1 MSNLLCGK
9 SYDLLNN
16 KKLNLSME
24 DRIVLTGLTNSTIMP
39 MDDEEKKKWPQE
51 IVCKVYNEIDS
62 KSQAKSCS
70 LIMEKGMAGTSQWW
84 RSRLTQKRLQL
95 ASGDAFL
102 LRRRVVMILNSY
114 IEWYIFDVCRYKALP
129 PSLLMKAKLA

>member
-1 MSNLLCGK
+1 
-9 SYDLLNN
+9 
-16 KKLNLSME
+16 ME

-51 IVCKVYNEIDS
+51 IVCKVFNEIDS
-62 KSQAKSCS
+62 KSKAKSCS

-95 ASGDAFL
+95 ASGDALL

-114 IEWYIFDVCRYKALP
+114 ILQTV
-129 PSLLMKAKLA
+129 